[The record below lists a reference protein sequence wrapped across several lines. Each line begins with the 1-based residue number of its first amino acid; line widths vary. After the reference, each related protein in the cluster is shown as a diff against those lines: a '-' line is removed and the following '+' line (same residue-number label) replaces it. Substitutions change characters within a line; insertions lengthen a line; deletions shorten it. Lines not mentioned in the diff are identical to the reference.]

1 MKAGSKKMK
10 RKSQKNSKFQIPN
23 SNHSIQNSTFKI
35 QHSFFCHF
43 PSLHSPLPPCF
54 ILTGGKSSRFGS
66 DKSKLFYKHQYKLC
80 KKVFKNVYFVAKS
93 KKFKNYPFFIEKS
106 KTYAPI
112 FALEEIIKKYKKVF
126 VINID
131 TPFVSP
137 KTLKKLAI
145 KKAVAKQNPLIGYYD
160 YTMLQKLK
168 QNKNTNLKIYNI
180 NKNQIKISD
189 FEAVN
194 INRKEELKFHFSD
207 FIRQRRKW
215 NIY

>member
-1 MKAGSKKMK
+1 MEAGSRKMK
-10 RKSQKNSKFQIPN
+10 RKSQRNSKFQILN
-23 SNHSIQNSTFKI
+23 SNYSIENSTFKI
-35 QHSFFCHF
+35 RHSSCHF
-43 PSLHSPLPPCF
+43 PSLYSLLPCF
-54 ILTGGKSSRFGS
+54 ILAGGRSSRFKE
-66 DKSKLFYKHQYKLC
+66 DKSYYFYKLQYKKC
-80 KKVFKNVYFVAKS
+80 KNIFKDVYFVAKE

-131 TPFVSP
+131 TPFISP

-160 YTMLQKLK
+160 YTMLNRLK

-189 FEAVN
+189 FEAIN
-194 INRKEELKFHFSD
+194 INKKEELKIHFSD

-215 NIY
+215 KVY